1 MKPHG
6 RSKQAMQL
14 CKFYNKAVLCLAR
27 SGLKQTHVTA
37 VARPFSQALSIMRIS
52 VLFAML
58 ANFAVEAAEPFFY
71 EHKLA
76 VDLAT
81 AYVRSHF
88 RKRPEHAVPGLS
100 FKDPIVRT
108 VIAKEKRNLIVVS
121 FSSSEKPDGAFVML
135 EQCKENGLL
144 VVVESGVVDNVERY
158 RKEISGITTQ
168 TFIEAP
174 SGCP

>member
-1 MKPHG
+1 
-6 RSKQAMQL
+6 
-14 CKFYNKAVLCLAR
+14 
-27 SGLKQTHVTA
+27 
-37 VARPFSQALSIMRIS
+37 
-52 VLFAML
+52 
-58 ANFAVEAAEPFFY
+58 
-71 EHKLA
+71 
-76 VDLAT
+76 
-81 AYVRSHF
+81 
-88 RKRPEHAVPGLS
+88 LS
-100 FKDPIVRT
+100 FKDPIVMT

-144 VVVESGVVDNVERY
+144 VVVESGIVDNVESY